1 MDFTDLVF
9 VDDSA
14 EDSDGSEDPP
24 RILTNDDISLFGD
37 VYKYIEARKD
47 EDGRRVCLDL
57 ECLVCRD
64 ARLEVPPAVSPKR
77 DEDVSIKPMM
87 VLPCGHFFC
96 FSCMILLV
104 DPSSQEGAFV
114 CPMCRF
120 DLSHPGCSCPIDL
133 KPLSDYPNDRPP
145 PTIPEGGFIHYLC
158 QQCSSLATIGAAVD
172 LAVYLLP
179 HEEVSQA
186 AFDGE
191 SSGFSNVED
200 LKNEML
206 RNFFLLH
213 SWSRKMVRGW

>member
-87 VLPCGHFFC
+87 
-96 FSCMILLV
+96 
-104 DPSSQEGAFV
+104 
-114 CPMCRF
+114 
-120 DLSHPGCSCPIDL
+120 
-133 KPLSDYPNDRPP
+133 LSDR
-145 PTIPEGGFIHYLC
+145 
-158 QQCSSLATIGAAVD
+158 
-172 LAVYLLP
+172 
-179 HEEVSQA
+179 SQA
-186 AFDGE
+186 PIRLSQRPAPSD
-191 SSGFSNVED
+191 D
-200 LKNEML
+200 P
-206 RNFFLLH
+206 RRRIH
-213 SWSRKMVRGW
+213 SLPLPTMQQPSYNRSCGGSCGVSASP